1 MPWERRAATKEAKK
15 NKIPADF
22 FRESAGGPRL
32 TGRGVMAGT
41 DGGER
46 ARMEADGAQPPR
58 QSSGAGAFE
67 EISAHLFSAVA
78 LFGRGEADG
87 DDGLCSCRG
96 QRA

>member
-1 MPWERRAATKEAKK
+1 
-15 NKIPADF
+15 
-22 FRESAGGPRL
+22 
-32 TGRGVMAGT
+32 MAGT